1 MRTTTILIA
10 MLVTA
15 PLAAEAK
22 PKAKAQSKA
31 HSVKTHMD
39 RAGKAHKAKKFDV
52 ALTELEAA
60 YAIEPQPKLLFAIAQ
75 VQAKLDRCQGAIE
88 NYEKFL
94 ASTKDKQKQAI
105 VKQAIASCRTKI
117 AADTSEPTPASDN
130 VFRDK
135 KPVEEV
141 PVVPTAV
148 EPTPAPTPEPT
159 PAPTP
164 APPPAP
170 IIDDAPPPRSSIDT
184 PIMGRGETPPGS
196 GSRPWYKDVVGD
208 ALVVGG
214 VASGALSVVMYLK
227 AQSEL
232 DDAESAGSLDGY
244 EQLVNDA
251 HDHRTYA
258 VIFAGAG
265 VVLVGGGLLRYA
277 LHDSDESRGVALAPT
292 SGGAVVTWSG
302 GF

>member
-22 PKAKAQSKA
+22 PKPKPKAQSKA
-31 HSVKTHMD
+31 ASVKTHMD
-39 RAGKAHKAKKFDV
+39 RAAKAHKATKFDV

-60 YAIEPQPKLLFAIAQ
+60 YAIEPQPKLQFAIAQ
-75 VQAKLDRCQGAIE
+75 VQAKLDRCDSAIE

-94 ASTKDKQKQAI
+94 ASTKDKQKQSI
-105 VKQAIASCRTKI
+105 VKQAIAACRTKV
-117 AADTSEPTPASDN
+117 AAAAPPPEPTPPPTTSTTSDN

-135 KPVEEV
+135 KPVEEP
-141 PVVPTAV
+141 PVAPPPV
-148 EPTPAPTPEPT
+148 EPTPAPAPE
-159 PAPTP
+159 
-164 APPPAP
+164 PAP
-170 IIDDAPPPRSSIDT
+170 IIDDAPPPASS
-184 PIMGRGETPPGS
+184 PIMGRAEAPPRS
-196 GSRPWYKDVVGD
+196 GTRPWYKDVVGD

-227 AQSEL
+227 AKTEL
-232 DDAESAGSLDGY
+232 DDAESATSLTGY
-244 EQLVNDA
+244 EQLVNQA

-265 VVLVGGGLLRYA
+265 VVLLGGGLLRYA
-277 LHDSDESRGVALAPT
+277 LHDSGESRGVALAPT
-292 SGGAVVTWSG
+292 SGGAVVTWGG